1 MVAEFVAR
9 AGYYQPQFFTVD
21 AAGSVSP
28 TEDSGFAFRS
38 IFARRLT
45 LKGEVP
51 LGSMTLLNYS
61 SSSRELPSYLEGRYY
76 LFALNLPYSPN
87 RLLGMGSSDVFF
99 QAESADQWKVA
110 NLREVPTIP
119 AGDYSNLGD
128 SPHKRYAGVLVQA
141 YERDPKPVYLQQI
154 ESSIPRY
161 SDNITIPPDYVEFYI
176 NTLKPRLIAAAG
188 DNIERKARILKTEAL
203 ITKEPGYQK
212 FWEFFD
218 HFDATHDPE
227 ETVWIE
233 IPIRNSGDIPRLFEI
248 IRSARTSAARAAA
261 IRSCPITDENKD
273 IFIGQLSDPNRQV
286 RVAALIKLD
295 QIQLNPQYRV
305 KRAGR
310 DAIANEEELI
320 RFWRGG

>member
-1 MVAEFVAR
+1 MAR
-9 AGYYQPQFFTVD
+9 AGYYQPQFFEVD
-21 AAGSVSP
+21 AAGNTSP
-28 TEDSGFAFRS
+28 TEYSGFAFRS
-38 IFARRLT
+38 IFAPRLI

-51 LGSMTLLNYS
+51 PGSVTVVNYS
-61 SSSRELPSYLEGRYY
+61 SSSRMLPSYGEGQYY
-76 LFALNLPYSPN
+76 LFALNLPYGPN
-87 RLLGMGSSDVFF
+87 RLLGMGFSDVFF

-110 NLREVPTIP
+110 NLRHVTTIP
-119 AGDYSNLGD
+119 EHQYINLGD
-128 SPHKRYAGVLVQA
+128 TAHERYAGVLVQA

-154 ESSIPRY
+154 ENSIPRSFGEPIPADY
-161 SDNITIPPDYVEFYI
+161 SAFYI

-203 ITKEPGYQK
+203 ITGEPGFQK

-233 IPIRNSGDIPRLFEI
+233 IPLRHSSDIPRLFEI

-261 IRSCPITDENKD
+261 IRSCQVTDENKD

-295 QIQLNPQYRV
+295 QIQLNPQYRI

-310 DAIANEEELI
+310 DAIENEEELI